1 MKYNTKTS
9 HHQQIEKLLYLL
21 CMRYMLN
28 ISEEE
33 KQALLAQHQQPYNGY
48 QTLQLQ
54 KPSNRITV
62 YDPAGDKHGV
72 QVTANGGVRTY
83 SNVNLREGKG
93 EMCECGG
100 MMYEGEC
107 MECGYKMEG
116 TAKLQ
121 DKFDYVEN
129 YDSDELGDMD
139 THDDMISSFD
149 TSGEFL
155 GMSKKNPDMEM
166 YEGEMCNECGSGMM
180 YEGECNEC
188 GYTIKNPEP
197 MYSQGFDYTNEE
209 VSASLQEPYSEI
221 DFGNYDFDS
230 KGPMQF
236 KKGKTDLDYSDELQK
251 QQSVL
256 DYSSQH
262 DDDPDVRDMLSDL
275 EDSMDS
281 DYSGKE
287 KLAGEKEAYDFDSDG
302 PLATSGVFREMED
315 PEEIEKVKES
325 IKESLNWFKR
335 FSKYN

>member
-1 MKYNTKTS
+1 MNYSIKTL
-9 HHQQIEKLLYLL
+9 HHQQMSDLLYLL
-21 CMRYMLN
+21 LMRYMLN

-33 KQALLAQHQQPYNGY
+33 KQSLLAQHQQPYNGY
-48 QTLQLQ
+48 QTLKMQE
-54 KPSNRITV
+54 PDNRISV
-62 YDPAGDKHGV
+62 YDPAGDKKGV
-72 QVTANGGVRTY
+72 QVTANGNVRTY

-121 DKFDYVEN
+121 DKFDYVE
-129 YDSDELGDMD
+129 
-139 THDDMISSFD
+139 
-149 TSGEFL
+149 
-155 GMSKKNPDMEM
+155 
-166 YEGEMCNECGSGMM
+166 EGEMCNECGSGMM

-209 VSASLQEPYSEI
+209 VSASLQQPYSDI
-221 DFGNYDFDS
+221 DFGAYDFDS
-230 KGPMQF
+230 NGPEQF
-236 KKGKTDLDYSDELQK
+236 ETGDEDLDYSSAMQK
-251 QQSVL
+251 QQDIL
-256 DYSSQH
+256 DYASQH
-262 DDDPDVRDMLSDL
+262 DGNDDVSAMLRNL
-275 EDSMDS
+275 EKSMDS
-281 DYSGKE
+281 EYDGKE
-287 KLAGEKEAYDFDSDG
+287 KLGGEKEPYEFDSDG

-315 PEEIEKVKES
+315 PEEVEKVKES

>member
-1 MKYNTKTS
+1 MK
-9 HHQQIEKLLYLL
+9 ELLYLL

-33 KQALLAQHQQPYNGY
+33 KQALLAKHQQPYNGY
-48 QTLQLQ
+48 QTLNMPQ
-54 KPSNRITV
+54 PSNRITV

-72 QVTANGGVRTY
+72 QVTSNGGVRTY

-93 EMCECGG
+93 EMCEKCGSG

-107 MECGYKMEG
+107 SECGYKMEG

-155 GMSKKNPDMEM
+155 GMSEKNPDMEM

-209 VSASLQEPYSEI
+209 VSASLQQPYSDI
-221 DFGNYDFDS
+221 DFGAYDFDS
-230 KGPMQF
+230 KGPEQF
-236 KKGKTDLDYSDELQK
+236 ETGDEDLDYSSAMQK
-251 QQSVL
+251 QQDIL
-256 DYSSQH
+256 DYTSQNDG
-262 DDDPDVRDMLSDL
+262 DDDVSAMLRNL
-275 EDSMDS
+275 EKSMDS
-281 DYSGKE
+281 EYDGKE
-287 KLAGEKEAYDFDSDG
+287 KLGGEKEPYDFDSDG

-315 PEEIEKVKES
+315 SEEVEKVKES